1 MVYYIIRNIVC
12 VTFCILLL
20 PGCQRSLQGENQLNE
35 KEQEYILTKVN
46 NYQGLL
52 KLYREKLSRK
62 EDPTVRFKLAEYYN
76 LVGDYDS
83 SLHYLEPLIENKP
96 NDKVYLLQAKNL
108 SATGKDQQAL
118 IAITAALK
126 LNAKNGEAYN
136 MLGVLQAQQGEFNAA
151 YQSFNT
157 ARALF
162 VPEEQVVN
170 NLAMLM
176 ILKEKHQQ
184 AYSYLMPLYL
194 RGHSTPSIIHN
205 LVFVLVKMDNYEEAD
220 NLIRVNGLSERPE
233 QLISELMSTVTRV
246 KRNDTE
252 MISLDTTTALI
263 SAEETPPESLTSTTV
278 PPFPVLEQQAIAT
291 KTSPSAISEIQT
303 LSSPVTEPKKE
314 SVTSKA
320 TPSLAA
326 KTPAPISKLSSPVT
340 GPQQA
345 TIATKTVESPVSV
358 TNTSSQIKP
367 LDTQAI
373 EKLVQPPPIM
383 SGLSV
388 STSSVTN
395 TITPSISPIN
405 RNKTGNINEVTNARF
420 GTHAGF
426 SRLTLESLR
435 NIQFEK
441 VAQNENTT
449 LQVILSNTRQ
459 GNNIPNVLSKI
470 TRHIGNTHR
479 DIKKISI
486 EQKEEDSLLITFHFI
501 RDMKVNIFKIPAEK
515 NKKER
520 LVFDFT

>member
-1 MVYYIIRNIVC
+1 MAFINKNIIYVTLC
-12 VTFCILLL
+12 VLLL
-20 PGCQRSLQGENQLNE
+20 SACQRSIYGENQLDE
-35 KEQEYILTKVN
+35 KQQEYILTKVN
-46 NYQGLL
+46 NYQGLV

-83 SLHYLEPLIENKP
+83 SLHYLEPLIENRP

-118 IAITAALK
+118 AAITSALK

-176 ILKEKHQQ
+176 ILQENYQQ

-233 QLISELMSTVTRV
+233 QLISELMSTATRV
-246 KRNDTE
+246 KRSDTE
-252 MISLDTTTALI
+252 DISLDKTTVLT
-263 SAEETPPESLTSTTV
+263 SDEETPTESIASTIV
-278 PPFPVLEQQAIAT
+278 PPFPVLEQKEIAT
-291 KTSPSAISEIQT
+291 KTALSATPEVQT
-303 LSSPVTEPKKE
+303 LSSPIAEPKTESATAKAAPSSIPKTPAPILEISSPVTEPQP
-314 SVTSKA
+314 VTA
-320 TPSLAA
+320 TA
-326 KTPAPISKLSSPVT
+326 KTAEPPASAS
-340 GPQQA
+340 
-345 TIATKTVESPVSV
+345 
-358 TNTSSQIKP
+358 NTSSSIKP
-367 LDTQAI
+367 LDTLAI
-373 EKLVQPPPIM
+373 DKLVQPPPIM
-383 SGLSV
+383 SGVSAGTNSV
-388 STSSVTN
+388 TTTTRPSTSSVN
-395 TITPSISPIN
+395 SN
-405 RNKTGNINEVTNARF
+405 RGNINEVTNARF
-420 GTHAGF
+420 GTHSGF
-426 SRLTLESLR
+426 SRLTLESLK
-435 NIQFEK
+435 NINFEK

-449 LQVILSNTRQ
+449 LQVILNNTRQ
-459 GNNIPNVLSKI
+459 GNNMPNVLSKI
-470 TRHIGNTHR
+470 TRHIGNKHR

-520 LVFDFT
+520 LVFDFI